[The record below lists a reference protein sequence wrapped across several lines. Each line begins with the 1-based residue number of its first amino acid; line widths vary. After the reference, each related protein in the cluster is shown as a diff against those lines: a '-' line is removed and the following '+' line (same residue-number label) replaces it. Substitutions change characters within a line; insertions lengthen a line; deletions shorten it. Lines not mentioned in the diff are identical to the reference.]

1 MATVFSCVGS
11 SRISDPPWMENTGWM
26 LAAIVPPFDATRC
39 SGFAPCGQGPPGCF
53 AALMSSIGPS
63 GDAAATLV
71 LLGGL
76 ARVGPSPFF
85 HSSMMRLPAA
95 TPAAEVVGPSGF
107 SVKVDDGKME
117 LAEVVG
123 EKDMILLLVA
133 GGLCWSESF
142 LEHKVTTEGVLPDP
156 GLVDAMKHWLSEC
169 AFSKFLGDCICSSRS
184 AAANTV
190 AEVGGHFPAAAFPRS
205 EGQASK
211 SPTLSAKKEEKF
223 RFFVKT
229 VEGNTKVFN
238 SKEGDAV
245 LSLLEAVEGAVE
257 DCYVLCNGKIL
268 SLGQSLKGYGR
279 DSMFRICARLRGGTA
294 HVTKART
301 YTPVWPAL
309 WLPALDKSKTSP
321 NKEVQ
326 VVWKVYEERLKLVD
340 LDCVQCLEANL
351 AAGDSSAAWDTWANA
366 AERALADAY
375 CLAGGPMPLGGV
387 LRLGRGRLA
396 LVRERLGGVQL
407 KKARP
412 YRSDPGEAE
421 DLAGQCLFF
430 LAPFLRLRR
439 RLKICI
445 DIASSIVVR
454 GFTVARSLE
463 LTRQWE
469 RVLSDSPAGPFSD
482 LEFVGS
488 GGLGDYHA
496 WVVALYKSVVNYIR
510 NIVIHRRDHNIKAW
524 RAWVLEDRS
533 SHPYRWLRPD
543 LVPPAPILSV
553 RDSSGN
559 NVFHTDPWQIDGE
572 LRKAWMPFF
581 CRADRGAACEDAFLK
596 EVGDRLPRLPVV
608 DLPPLSGQ
616 ILYDAVARKYA
627 SAVVVFCWEG
637 CELLSVYDDSR
648 CRCLGSWTIVGRRVQ
663 SGLLFVSDGRQHVCS
678 ECARPG

>member
-1 MATVFSCVGS
+1 MVQLAIPVLVWKLNSSTLEAGWPTVLRCWKLGLIALPLLSIVKFQLGLGLRVRGCGWLVFLSAHVGHAGVGLVSLRGAPLLRATSATHEFREWVRFGRVLRSVISVGS
-11 SRISDPPWMENTGWM
+11 GRVVHVVVVYGFQGADVDREKLARTEQLFQAVMCELRVVGDGHPYLLLGDFNIEPSKIPCLAKRISEGLIVDFEHHFSASRGD
-26 LAAIVPPFDATRC
+26 LAAPTCKNAWDSEGTRRDFIF
-39 SGFAPCGQGPPGCF
+39 GNPAAF
-53 AALMSSIGPS
+53 AACTGCWVDGSRWFKP
-63 GDAAATLV
+63 
-71 LLGGL
+71 
-76 ARVGPSPFF
+76 
-85 HSSMMRLPAA
+85 H
-95 TPAAEVVGPSGF
+95 F
-107 SVKVDDGKME
+107 SVKAC
-117 LAEVVG
+117 L
-123 EKDMILLLVA
+123 
-133 GGLCWSESF
+133 
-142 LEHKVTTEGVLPDP
+142 
-156 GLVDAMKHWLSEC
+156 
-169 AFSKFLGDCICSSRS
+169 
-184 AAANTV
+184 
-190 AEVGGHFPAAAFPRS
+190 EVGS
-205 EGQASK
+205 WS
-211 SPTLSAKKEEKF
+211 
-223 RFFVKT
+223 
-229 VEGNTKVFN
+229 
-238 SKEGDAV
+238 
-245 LSLLEAVEGAVE
+245 
-257 DCYVLCNGKIL
+257 
-268 SLGQSLKGYGR
+268 
-279 DSMFRICARLRGGTA
+279 A

-326 VVWKVYEERLKLVD
+326 VVWKVFEERLKLVD

-351 AAGDSSAAWDTWANA
+351 AAGDSSAAWDTWAKA

-445 DIASSIVVR
+445 DIASSIMVR

-496 WVVALYKSVVNYIR
+496 WVVALYNRVVNYIR

-648 CRCLGSWTIVGRRVQ
+648 CRCLGSWTIVGRRVW
-663 SGLLFVSDGRQHVCS
+663 
-678 ECARPG
+678 